1 MDKSLEKAVRKIPP
15 LNSVRAFEAV
25 ARHQSFSAAANEL
38 SVTVAAVSHQVRQ
51 LEAGLGQKLL
61 ERGRTLTLTPVGK
74 TLYPLLR
81 DGFDQIAQAFALIGA
96 PKEGDAI
103 QLSTTRAFA
112 ERWLMPRL
120 AKFNAIHPNITV
132 HIHASEKVVDLRSES
147 IDLAIRYGPADA
159 DGRGPVLF
167 EDEYVAVA
175 NNSFFPADSHAT
187 ISDFHNRSLLAFKW
201 KNQALEAPSW
211 SAWLARGEQDTPRDL
226 RISWYSEE
234 TLALHAL
241 ERGLGLLLCSNV
253 LIDDELRSG
262 RMRRVEGPALPGFT
276 YHLIENTSSGPRRSL
291 SLFREWL
298 LSEAKSFRESLSG
311 NRLELVS

>member
-1 MDKSLEKAVRKIPP
+1 MRKIPP

-51 LEAGLGQKLL
+51 LEDGLGQKLL
-61 ERGRTLTLTPVGK
+61 ERGRTVTLTPAGK
-74 TLYPLLR
+74 TIYPLLR

-103 QLSTTRAFA
+103 ALSTTRAFA

-120 AKFNAIHPNITV
+120 AKFNSIYPTITV
-132 HIHASEKVVDLRSES
+132 HIHASEKVVDLRSGTV
-147 IDLAIRYGPADA
+147 DLAIRYGPADA
-159 DGRGPVLF
+159 DVRGPVLF

-175 NNSFFPADSHAT
+175 DNSICPVDRNAT

-211 SAWLARGEQDTPRDL
+211 SAWLARVEHDSSRDF

-234 TLALHAL
+234 TLALHAV
-241 ERGLGLLLCSNV
+241 ERGLGPLLCSNV
-253 LIDDELRSG
+253 LIDDELHSG
-262 RMRRVEGPALPGFT
+262 RMRRVEGPTLPGFT
-276 YHLIENTSSGPRRSL
+276 YHLIENTPCDSRRSL

-298 LSEAKSFRESLSG
+298 LSEAKSFRENALKGLSG